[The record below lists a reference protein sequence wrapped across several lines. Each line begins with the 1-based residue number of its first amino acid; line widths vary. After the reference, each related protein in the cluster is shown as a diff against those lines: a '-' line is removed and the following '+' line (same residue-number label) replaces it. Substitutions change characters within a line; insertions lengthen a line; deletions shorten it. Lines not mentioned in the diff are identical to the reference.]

1 MPSHRGSSDARGVIH
16 RPHPWPAG
24 GAAVASGVHTSG
36 SSPILSA
43 PPAPCGISG
52 HSPATPGEGP
62 YPTPGEGSRKTP
74 GGDSR
79 TPPGG
84 DTLHVRL
91 RGDIDHFSAAPLRAI
106 LTAAAADGRTRLVL
120 DCADVSFCDSAL
132 LGALALWQGEGRTA
146 EVRQAPPAVRRLL
159 ALERELR
166 AGPRET
172 GLPPGGREGAY

>member
-1 MPSHRGSSDARGVIH
+1 M
-16 RPHPWPAG
+16 
-24 GAAVASGVHTSG
+24 HTSG

-62 YPTPGEGSRKTP
+62 YPTPGEGPYPTPGEGSRKTPGEGSRKTPGEGSRKTP